1 MIVSI
6 IGGFNNIFSRRATGF
21 HSWPK
26 VFELNFILSASQ
38 LALCTLNEI
47 PKLSYIQIIEKLV
60 DDDDDDDEDDIDV
73 YTSRSESNWPN
84 VNQQQEIQN
93 AKGVLHCAV

>member
-26 VFELNFILSASQ
+26 IFELNFILSASQ
-38 LALCTLNEI
+38 IALCTLNEI

-60 DDDDDDDEDDIDV
+60 DDDDDEDDIDV
-73 YTSRSESNWPN
+73 CILHE
-84 VNQQQEIQN
+84 VNQTGKCN
-93 AKGVLHCAV
+93 SATGNSKY

>member
-26 VFELNFILSASQ
+26 IFELNIDLSASQ
-38 LALCTLNEI
+38 LALCALNEI
-47 PKLSYIQIIEKLV
+47 RKLSYIQIIKKLV
-60 DDDDDDDEDDIDV
+60 DDDDNDIDACIL
-73 YTSRSESNWPN
+73 YELN
-84 VNQQQEIQN
+84 
-93 AKGVLHCAV
+93 